1 MGIFNFKK
9 RSTETNQELEARDL
23 TKNSTRDTQILPIFS
38 DSETNLKDE
47 RTFQDARQFTRTDA
61 SSRTYSNE
69 FTDSRTLQIITNSAG
84 ARGTQ
89 IPTLKKES
97 SVSAESRPEISPKIE
112 QASGRSDD
120 DTKGLDITKIALIA
134 GVAVVGYAFV
144 GGEF

>member
-1 MGIFNFKK
+1 MGILDGLRKK
-9 RSTETNQELEARDL
+9 
-23 TKNSTRDTQILPIFS
+23 TRDQTASTAFSPSLLPIAS
-38 DSETNLKDE
+38 DVTTEIRDE
-47 RTFQDARQFTRTDA
+47 RTFEDARQFTRTDA